1 MKRIHVLILAVC
13 ALLTT
18 TLEPALSGSPAQA
31 GGADAGLLEAGI
43 AAIDPA
49 GEAAI
54 VDRVVARLESRRSS
68 LSANERRALAHTI
81 VREAR
86 AQGLEPHLLAAVIEV
101 ESAGRHRAVSHV
113 GALGLMQILPDT
125 GRELAQ
131 KHGVP
136 WSGPDTL
143 FDPEINVKL
152 GAAYLRELT
161 NRYGDVSIALAAYNW
176 GPGVIDRRLRDGV
189 QLPSEYI
196 DSVMRAFVR
205 EPAGATRPS

>member
-1 MKRIHVLILAVC
+1 MKRIHLILLAIC

-18 TLEPALSGSPAQA
+18 TLDFGLPAATEPDAFLRAEASAGIGDAEQVERIAARLATRRTALSPH
-31 GGADAGLLEAGI
+31 
-43 AAIDPA
+43 
-49 GEAAI
+49 
-54 VDRVVARLESRRSS
+54 
-68 LSANERRALAHTI
+68 ERHALAETI

-86 AQGLEPHLLAAVIEV
+86 AQGLEPHLVAAVIEV
-101 ESAGRHRAVSHV
+101 ESAGRPQAVSHV
-113 GALGLMQILPDT
+113 GALGLMQILPET

-136 WSGPDTL
+136 WSGPQTL
-143 FDPEINVKL
+143 FDPAINVKL

-176 GPGVIDRRLRDGV
+176 GPGVIDRRLREGTK
-189 QLPSEYI
+189 LPSEYI

-205 EPAGATRPS
+205 EPAGATRAS

>member
-1 MKRIHVLILAVC
+1 MQRLHLTLLAVC
-13 ALLTT
+13 ALLSTT
-18 TLEPALSGSPAQA
+18 FEPDFSWLRTART
-31 GGADAGLLEAGI
+31 DAF
-43 AAIDPA
+43 AAVSASDPA
-49 GEAAI
+49 RDVEL
-54 VDRVVARLESRRSS
+54 VAHLVERLAFRRTS
-68 LSANERRALAHTI
+68 LSQRERITLAETI

-86 AQGLEPHLLAAVIEV
+86 AQGLEPHLVAAVIEV
-101 ESAGRHRAVSHV
+101 ESAGRPLAVSHV
-113 GALGLMQILPDT
+113 GALGLMQILPET

-143 FDPEINVKL
+143 FDPAINVKL

-176 GPGVIDRRLRDGV
+176 GPGVIDQRLRDGDT
-189 QLPSEYI
+189 LPSEYI

-205 EPAGATRPS
+205 DPAVTTRPS

>member
-1 MKRIHVLILAVC
+1 MKRIHLILLAIC

-18 TLEPALSGSPAQA
+18 TLELDFGPATGDAAHTFAGAAPSDPAR
-31 GGADAGLLEAGI
+31 DAELVERI
-43 AAIDPA
+43 AA
-49 GEAAI
+49 
-54 VDRVVARLESRRSS
+54 RLASRRTS
-68 LSANERRALAHTI
+68 LSARDRVALAETI

-86 AQGLEPHLLAAVIEV
+86 AQGLEPHLVAAVIEV
-101 ESAGRHRAVSHV
+101 ESAGHVQAVSHV
-113 GALGLMQILPDT
+113 GALGLMQILPET

-136 WSGPDTL
+136 WSGPHTL
-143 FDPEINVKL
+143 FDPAINVKL

-176 GPGVIDRRLRDGV
+176 GPGVIDRRLREGTN
-189 QLPSEYI
+189 LPSEYI

-205 EPAGATRPS
+205 EPAGATRAS

>member
-1 MKRIHVLILAVC
+1 MQRLHLTLLAVC
-13 ALLTT
+13 ALLSTT
-18 TLEPALSGSPAQA
+18 FEPDFSWLRTART
-31 GGADAGLLEAGI
+31 DAF
-43 AAIDPA
+43 AAVSASDPA
-49 GEAAI
+49 RDVEL
-54 VDRVVARLESRRSS
+54 VAHLVERLAFRRTS
-68 LSANERRALAHTI
+68 LSQRERITLAETI

-86 AQGLEPHLLAAVIEV
+86 AQGLEPHLVAAVIEV
-101 ESAGRHRAVSHV
+101 ESAGRPQAVSHV
-113 GALGLMQILPDT
+113 GALGLMQILPET

-143 FDPEINVKL
+143 FDPAINVKL

-176 GPGVIDRRLRDGV
+176 GPGVIDQRLRDGDT
-189 QLPSEYI
+189 LPSEYI

-205 EPAGATRPS
+205 DPAVTTRPS

>member
-1 MKRIHVLILAVC
+1 MNRIHLALLATC
-13 ALLTT
+13 ALLSTT
-18 TLEPALSGSPAQA
+18 FEPDFAGRDEARSTAYAAPSGHDSSR
-31 GGADAGLLEAGI
+31 DAELVEH
-43 AAIDPA
+43 
-49 GEAAI
+49 I
-54 VDRVVARLESRRSS
+54 VRRLASRRAS
-68 LSANERRALAHTI
+68 LSERDQRMLAETI

-101 ESAGRHRAVSHV
+101 ESAGHHRAVSHV
-113 GALGLMQILPDT
+113 GALGLMQILPET
-125 GRELAQ
+125 GRELAA
-131 KHGVP
+131 KHGVA

-143 FDPEINVKL
+143 FDPQINVKL

-176 GPGVIDRRLRDGV
+176 GPGVIDRRLRDGDT
-189 QLPSEYI
+189 LPSEYI

>member
-1 MKRIHVLILAVC
+1 MKRIHLILLAIC

-18 TLEPALSGSPAQA
+18 TLEFDFGGRETGESRSYADVSSDPAR
-31 GGADAGLLEAGI
+31 DAELVDRI
-43 AAIDPA
+43 AA
-49 GEAAI
+49 
-54 VDRVVARLESRRSS
+54 RLASRRTS
-68 LSANERRALAHTI
+68 LSARDRIVLAETI

-86 AQGLEPHLLAAVIEV
+86 AQGLEPHLVAAVIEV
-101 ESAGRHRAVSHV
+101 ESAGHVQAVSHV
-113 GALGLMQILPDT
+113 GALGLMQILPET

-136 WSGPDTL
+136 WSGPSTL
-143 FDPEINVKL
+143 FDPAINVKL

-176 GPGVIDRRLRDGV
+176 GPGVIDRRLREGTT
-189 QLPSEYI
+189 LPSEYI

-205 EPAGATRPS
+205 EPVGATRAS

>member
-1 MKRIHVLILAVC
+1 MKRIHLILLAIC

-18 TLEPALSGSPAQA
+18 TLEIDLAGRGAGESPSFANAAPSDPARDADLVERIAARLASRRTALSPR
-31 GGADAGLLEAGI
+31 
-43 AAIDPA
+43 
-49 GEAAI
+49 
-54 VDRVVARLESRRSS
+54 DRIT
-68 LSANERRALAHTI
+68 LAETI

-86 AQGLEPHLLAAVIEV
+86 AQGLEPHLVAAVIEV
-101 ESAGRHRAVSHV
+101 ESAGHVQAVSHV
-113 GALGLMQILPDT
+113 GALGLMQILPAT

-136 WSGPDTL
+136 WSGPSTL
-143 FDPEINVKL
+143 FDPAINVKL

-176 GPGVIDRRLRDGV
+176 GPGVIDRRLREGTT
-189 QLPSEYI
+189 LPSEYI

-205 EPAGATRPS
+205 EPVGATRAS

>member
-1 MKRIHVLILAVC
+1 MKRIHLILLAIC

-18 TLEPALSGSPAQA
+18 TLELDLGRRAPAAASDAFVHEATGSQAGDPELVERIAARLAARRSALSPR
-31 GGADAGLLEAGI
+31 
-43 AAIDPA
+43 
-49 GEAAI
+49 
-54 VDRVVARLESRRSS
+54 DRRT
-68 LSANERRALAHTI
+68 LAETI

-86 AQGLEPHLLAAVIEV
+86 AQGLEPHLVAAVIEV
-101 ESAGRHRAVSHV
+101 ESAGHPLAVSHV
-113 GALGLMQILPDT
+113 GALGLMQILPET

-136 WSGPDTL
+136 WSGPNTL
-143 FDPEINVKL
+143 FDPAINVKL

-176 GPGVIDRRLRDGV
+176 GPGVIDRRLREGTK
-189 QLPSEYI
+189 LPSEYI

-205 EPAGATRPS
+205 ESVGATRAS

>member
-1 MKRIHVLILAVC
+1 MKRIHLILLAIC

-18 TLEPALSGSPAQA
+18 TLEFDFGGRGTGESRSYAAVSSDPAH
-31 GGADAGLLEAGI
+31 DAELVDRI
-43 AAIDPA
+43 AA
-49 GEAAI
+49 
-54 VDRVVARLESRRSS
+54 RLASRRTS
-68 LSANERRALAHTI
+68 LSARDRIALAETI

-101 ESAGRHRAVSHV
+101 ESAGHVQAVSHV
-113 GALGLMQILPDT
+113 GALGLMQILPET

-136 WSGPDTL
+136 WSGPSTL
-143 FDPEINVKL
+143 FDPAINVKL

-176 GPGVIDRRLRDGV
+176 GPGVIDRRLREGTT
-189 QLPSEYI
+189 LPSEYI

-205 EPAGATRPS
+205 EPAGATRAS

>member
-1 MKRIHVLILAVC
+1 MQRIHLTLLAVC
-13 ALLTT
+13 ALLSTT
-18 TLEPALSGSPAQA
+18 FEPDFSWLRVARTDGFATVSAT
-31 GGADAGLLEAGI
+31 
-43 AAIDPA
+43 DPA
-49 GEAAI
+49 RDAELIAHL
-54 VDRVVARLESRRSS
+54 VERLAFRQAS
-68 LSANERRALAHTI
+68 LSVRERIALAETI

-86 AQGLEPHLLAAVIEV
+86 AQGLEPHLVAAVIEV
-101 ESAGRHRAVSHV
+101 ESAGRTQAVSQV
-113 GALGLMQILPDT
+113 GALGLMQILPET

-143 FDPEINVKL
+143 FDPAINVKL

-176 GPGVIDRRLRDGV
+176 GPGVIDQRLRDEDT
-189 QLPSEYI
+189 LPSEYI

-205 EPAGATRPS
+205 ESAGVSQPS

>member
-1 MKRIHVLILAVC
+1 MQRIHLTLLAIC
-13 ALLTT
+13 ALLST
-18 TLEPALSGSPAQA
+18 TLELDFSWLRAART
-31 GGADAGLLEAGI
+31 DAF
-43 AAIDPA
+43 AAVSASDPA
-49 GEAAI
+49 RDVELIAHI
-54 VDRVVARLESRRSS
+54 VERLAFRRTS
-68 LSANERRALAHTI
+68 LSQRERITLAETI

-86 AQGLEPHLLAAVIEV
+86 AQGLEPHLVAAVIEV
-101 ESAGRHRAVSHV
+101 ESAGRPQAVSHV
-113 GALGLMQILPDT
+113 GALGLMQILPET

-143 FDPEINVKL
+143 FDPAINVKL

-176 GPGVIDRRLRDGV
+176 GPGVIDQRLRDGDT
-189 QLPSEYI
+189 LPSEYI

-205 EPAGATRPS
+205 DPAVTTRPS

>member
-1 MKRIHVLILAVC
+1 MKRIHLILLAIC

-18 TLEPALSGSPAQA
+18 TLELDLGRRAPAAASDAFVHEATGSQAGDPELVERIAARLAARRSALSPR
-31 GGADAGLLEAGI
+31 
-43 AAIDPA
+43 
-49 GEAAI
+49 
-54 VDRVVARLESRRSS
+54 DRRT
-68 LSANERRALAHTI
+68 LAETI

-86 AQGLEPHLLAAVIEV
+86 AQGLEPHLVAAVIEV
-101 ESAGRHRAVSHV
+101 ESAGHPLAVSHV
-113 GALGLMQILPDT
+113 GALGLMQILPET

-136 WSGPDTL
+136 WSGPNTL
-143 FDPEINVKL
+143 FDPAINVKL

-176 GPGVIDRRLRDGV
+176 GPGVIDRRLREGTK
-189 QLPSEYI
+189 LPSEYI

-205 EPAGATRPS
+205 ESAGATRAS

>member
-1 MKRIHVLILAVC
+1 MKRIHLTILAAC

-18 TLEPALSGSPAQA
+18 TIEPDFA
-31 GGADAGLLEAGI
+31 GLRAGRADARVASEAS
-43 AAIDPA
+43 DPA
-49 GEAAI
+49 RDAELVERIAL
-54 VDRVVARLESRRSS
+54 RLESQLRRSS
-68 LSANERRALAHTI
+68 LGLADRRVLASTI

-101 ESAGRHRAVSHV
+101 ESAGQHRAVSHV
-113 GALGLMQILPDT
+113 GALGLMQILPAT

-143 FDPEINVKL
+143 FNPEINVKL

-176 GPGVIDRRLRDGV
+176 GPGVIDQRLRDGD

-205 EPAGATRPS
+205 EPAGAIRPS

>member
-1 MKRIHVLILAVC
+1 MQRIHLVLLAVS
-13 ALLTT
+13 ALLSTT
-18 TLEPALSGSPAQA
+18 IEPDLSWLRGER
-31 GGADAGLLEAGI
+31 GDAFARIEAS
-43 AAIDPA
+43 DPA
-49 GEAAI
+49 GDAALI
-54 VDRVVARLESRRSS
+54 EHIAARLAFRRT
-68 LSANERRALAHTI
+68 AMNEDQRVRLAQTV

-101 ESAGRHRAVSHV
+101 ESAGEHRAVSHV
-113 GALGLMQILPDT
+113 GALGLMQILPET

-131 KHGVP
+131 KHGVT
-136 WSGPDTL
+136 WSGPATL

-176 GPGVIDRRLRDGV
+176 GPGIIDRRLRDGDR
-189 QLPSEYI
+189 LPSEYI

-205 EPAGATRPS
+205 EPGVATRPS

>member
-1 MKRIHVLILAVC
+1 MQRIHLTLLAVC
-13 ALLTT
+13 ALLSTT
-18 TLEPALSGSPAQA
+18 FEPDFSWLRASRT
-31 GGADAGLLEAGI
+31 DAF
-43 AAIDPA
+43 AAVSASDPA
-49 GEAAI
+49 GDAELIAHL
-54 VDRVVARLESRRSS
+54 VERLTFRRTS
-68 LSANERRALAHTI
+68 LSQRERITLANTI

-86 AQGLEPHLLAAVIEV
+86 AQGLEPHLVAAVIEV
-101 ESAGRHRAVSHV
+101 ESAGRPLAVSHV
-113 GALGLMQILPDT
+113 GALGLMQILPET

-143 FDPEINVKL
+143 FDPAINVKL

-176 GPGVIDRRLRDGV
+176 GPGVIDQRLRDGDT
-189 QLPSEYI
+189 LPSEYI

-205 EPAGATRPS
+205 EPAVTTRPS

>member
-1 MKRIHVLILAVC
+1 MKRIHLILLAIC

-18 TLEPALSGSPAQA
+18 TLEFDFGGRGTGESRSYAAVSSDPAH
-31 GGADAGLLEAGI
+31 DAELVDRI
-43 AAIDPA
+43 AA
-49 GEAAI
+49 
-54 VDRVVARLESRRSS
+54 RLASRRTS
-68 LSANERRALAHTI
+68 LSARDRIALAETI

-101 ESAGRHRAVSHV
+101 ESAGHVQAVSHV
-113 GALGLMQILPDT
+113 GALGLMQILPET

-136 WSGPDTL
+136 WAGPSTL
-143 FDPEINVKL
+143 FDPAINVKL

-176 GPGVIDRRLRDGV
+176 GPGVIDRRLREGTT
-189 QLPSEYI
+189 LPSEYI

-205 EPAGATRPS
+205 EPAGATRAS

>member
-1 MKRIHVLILAVC
+1 MKRIHLILLAIC

-18 TLEPALSGSPAQA
+18 TLEIDLAGRGVGESPSFANAAPSDPARDADLVERIAARLASRRTALSTR
-31 GGADAGLLEAGI
+31 
-43 AAIDPA
+43 
-49 GEAAI
+49 
-54 VDRVVARLESRRSS
+54 DRIT
-68 LSANERRALAHTI
+68 LAETI

-86 AQGLEPHLLAAVIEV
+86 AQGLEPHLVAAVIEV
-101 ESAGRHRAVSHV
+101 ESAGHVQAVSHV
-113 GALGLMQILPDT
+113 GALGLMQILPAT

-136 WSGPDTL
+136 WSGPSTL
-143 FDPEINVKL
+143 FDPAINVKL

-176 GPGVIDRRLRDGV
+176 GPGVIDRRLREGTT
-189 QLPSEYI
+189 LPSEYI

-205 EPAGATRPS
+205 EPVGATRAS